1 MSRVTIEGLYS
12 DFTVPRTNAREWGVN
27 FEQYERLANTEIVP
41 RKMIEMI
48 IEMCDEIID
57 DMEKS
62 IASFKEIAYCYEDG
76 VDDAIFEANIRKSVA
91 TGFKTYAESLLK
103 QFEEDEED
111 KNDK

>member
-41 RKMIEMI
+41 RKMVEMI

-57 DMEKS
+57 DSET
-62 IASFKEIAYCYEDG
+62 AVEFFREIGYFEEACDG
-76 VDDAIFEANIRKSVA
+76 IFEANIRKSVA
-91 TGFKTYAESLLK
+91 NSFKTYAESLLER
-103 QFEEDEED
+103 FEEDRED
-111 KNDK
+111 GRN